1 MQRLVLAVLFVAVA
15 GTLIFVAVKGLAGV
29 ARGAHDLPAKMSG
42 DGMPKIAFFLLLC
55 VMVYAIS
62 TGAR

>member
-15 GTLIFVAVKGLAGV
+15 GTLIFVAVKGVAGAV
-29 ARGAHDLPAKMSG
+29 RDGRDLPAKVSG
-42 DGMPKIAFFLLLC
+42 DAMPKIAFFLLLC